1 MSTGGNLINKFER
14 KIEKITGVK
23 HAIACNSGT
32 SALHISIKLSGIS
45 PGDEIIAPTLTF
57 VATINTIIYNE
68 CNPIFMDC
76 DKYYNID
83 AKKTLEFLRD
93 QTFKKNN
100 FTYNKKTKRKIS
112 ALIVTHVWGNA
123 VDIDK
128 LVKECKLKNIK
139 IIEDASESLGSRYKN
154 GDHTGTKGLFGAISF
169 NSNKIITTGC
179 GGIILTNNLKLAN
192 KARYLTTQ
200 AKDDPINFVHNEIG
214 YNYRMTNIS
223 AALGLSQL
231 EQFKF
236 FLKKRK

>member
-1 MSTGGNLINKFER
+1 MQIK
-14 KIEKITGVK
+14 K
-23 HAIACNSGT
+23 H
-32 SALHISIKLSGIS
+32 
-45 PGDEIIAPTLTF
+45 
-57 VATINTIIYNE
+57 
-68 CNPIFMDC
+68 
-76 DKYYNID
+76 
-83 AKKTLEFLRD
+83 
-93 QTFKKNN
+93 KN
-100 FTYNKKTKRKIS
+100 YRRR
-112 ALIVTHVWGNA
+112 
-123 VDIDK
+123 
-128 LVKECKLKNIK
+128 
-139 IIEDASESLGSRYKN
+139 SESLGSRYKN

-169 NSNKIITTGC
+169 NSNKIITTRC